1 MKLVLTTVFDA
12 TEPDAAKENVAF
24 HLNAGVDLVLA
35 AVRDDE
41 AESALRSL
49 GDQVL
54 VERTGGGGTEVRT
67 QLARRAAT
75 EHGADLIL
83 VSKFASHAALDG
95 YQSHPE
101 HLALV
106 PFVVEAQSERRVVDY
121 ETLR

>member
-1 MKLVLTTVFDA
+1 MIKHIVMWRLKDLAHGNDKA
-12 TEPDAAKENVAF
+12 T
-24 HLNAGVDLVLA
+24 NAQIIKTRLEALQPRIPGLLEMEVGV
-35 AVRDDE
+35 
-41 AESALRSL
+41 SF
-49 GDQVL
+49 
-54 VERTGGGGTEVRT
+54 
-67 QLARRAAT
+67 AAT